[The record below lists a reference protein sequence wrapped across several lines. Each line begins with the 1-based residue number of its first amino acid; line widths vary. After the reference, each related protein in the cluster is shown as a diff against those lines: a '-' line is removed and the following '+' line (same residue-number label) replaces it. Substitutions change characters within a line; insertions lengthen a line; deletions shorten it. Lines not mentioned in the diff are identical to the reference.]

1 MDKHKIIKEKDELE
15 RVVQDLSR
23 NEGVEISY
31 DELFNAF
38 KRAQEVQ
45 LSNDVWSVLENTES
59 TEIQKGDIDAVR
71 KVAHMYHKTNP
82 NILAKAIKSGEYD
95 RPMILNYDGDKYHLV
110 AGNTRLCTAK
120 ALGIKPYVYMASID
134 TKNTEMKETE
144 NLKGGLADG
153 KTLADVAKKHKMDVD
168 LLKIQL
174 QNGIKVEKE
183 EHTDSKKTAKEI
195 ALDHLWENPTYY
207 IDLKKADI
215 DETGADSAGAFEGP
229 FGGTGGVIL
238 KKDIHKLKNLPNA
251 KSYNVNE
258 AKKPT
263 EEEFTE
269 ATTADVSASGAY
281 DTPFGGGGPKG
292 RKNPLKIDGPDSIYK
307 GRAVK
312 DKNFPRFGGP
322 GGVYVKVKDKC
333 KKFPYC
339 NQGDTNALE
348 FIHEAIEETA
358 KKHGVSYQE
367 IEKIVLKEINR
378 IFI

>member
-1 MDKHKIIKEKDELE
+1 MNKHKIIKEKDELE

-31 DELFNAF
+31 DELFDAF
-38 KRAQEVQ
+38 QRAEEVQ
-45 LSNDVWSVLENTES
+45 LSNDIWNVLENTES
-59 TEIQKGDIDAVR
+59 NEIQKGDIDTVR

-120 ALGIKPYVYMASID
+120 ALGVKPFVYIASID
-134 TKNTEMKETE
+134 TKNTEMKE
-144 NLKGGLADG
+144 N
-153 KTLADVAKKHKMDVD
+153 KKSEVK
-168 LLKIQL
+168 
-174 QNGIKVEKE
+174 
-183 EHTDSKKTAKEI
+183 
-195 ALDHLWENPTYY
+195 
-207 IDLKKADI
+207 
-215 DETGADSAGAFEGP
+215 ETGADSSGAFEGA

-258 AKKPT
+258 VKKPT